1 MPQTATMVDVRALL
15 PNTAWPRGS
24 GFPTIIKKILNACYR
39 VKLLRLRGRY
49 CRLHTFLSR
58 PELRFYTDIC
68 RPELHFPPP
77 LVLLVIHKSAS
88 DLFSLQAKHHT
99 LRTTEGQGSKAHPN
113 VCRL

>member
-68 RPELHFPPP
+68 RPELHPPRWCCWSYTSQLP
-77 LVLLVIHKSAS
+77 T
-88 DLFSLQAKHHT
+88 FSV
-99 LRTTEGQGSKAHPN
+99 SKPN
-113 VCRL
+113 IIPVCRL